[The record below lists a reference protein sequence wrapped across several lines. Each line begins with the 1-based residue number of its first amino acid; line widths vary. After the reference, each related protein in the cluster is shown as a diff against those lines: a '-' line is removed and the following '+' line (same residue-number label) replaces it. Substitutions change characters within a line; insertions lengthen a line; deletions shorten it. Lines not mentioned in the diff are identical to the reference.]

1 MQFILSVRSDF
12 LMRAN
17 LEMEALLMN
26 KQIPHS
32 VAMPADRSPMQLI
45 RMGQRELAF
54 ACSGLGSPTVVLET
68 GLGAESADW
77 DAVERD
83 VASFARVFRYDRAG
97 RGISA
102 PAPTPR
108 DAHMIVDE
116 LHGLLRVTGFPG
128 PYVLVGQSLGG
139 LLMRVFAQRYR
150 ADVAGLVLV
159 DSMHEDQF
167 DVFGPTFPP
176 PTPSDPPALE
186 GMRQFWTG
194 GWKRPESTVERI
206 DFVEAIRQGRE
217 VVSLGDLPLHI
228 ITAGSY
234 LHMPFVPPAR
244 RETLQGLWEGLQESF
259 LRLSSR
265 STQTFVRT
273 SGHFVQR
280 DDPRAV
286 IEAIRMI
293 PIVAEAEQIS
303 NRENSL
309 LNSRAQNF

>member
-1 MQFILSVRSDF
+1 LV
-12 LMRAN
+12 
-17 LEMEALLMN
+17 MN
-26 KQIPHS
+26 KHLPDTT
-32 VAMPADRSPMQLI
+32 AAPADRSPMQLI
-45 RMGQRELAF
+45 RMGERELAF
-54 ACSGLGSPTVVLET
+54 TCSGQGSPTVVLET
-68 GLGAESADW
+68 GLGAESAEW
-77 DAVERD
+77 ETVERG
-83 VASFARVFRYDRAG
+83 VASFACVFRYDRAG
-97 RGISA
+97 RGMSG

-116 LHGLLRVTGFPG
+116 LHGLLRLAGLPG

-159 DSMHEDQF
+159 DSMHENQF
-167 DVFGPTFPP
+167 DVFGPNFPP
-176 PTPSDPPALE
+176 PTPSDPPPLE

-206 DFVEAIRQGRE
+206 DFVEAINQGRE

-228 ITAGSY
+228 ITAGTF
-234 LHMPFVPPAR
+234 LNMPFVPPAR
-244 RETLQGLWEGLQESF
+244 RETLQGLWEGLQERF
-259 LRLSSR
+259 LQLSSR

-286 IEAIRMI
+286 VEAIR
-293 PIVAEAEQIS
+293 
-303 NRENSL
+303 
-309 LNSRAQNF
+309 RARC